1 MRVRVRDSQCK
12 HRHSKRECSKSIH
25 GKGYSANTETNDAN
39 AKSNTNTNPY
49 TKSDAKP
56 NTDPVAYAESN
67 TDPYTKSDAKPD
79 PNAAISNTVAYPGA
93 TGFAL
98 I

>member
-39 AKSNTNTNPY
+39 AKSNTNPY